1 MFDFYFS
8 SETLND
14 RRLNQAQRRAVHSD
28 EFMPALAKM
37 EPIYAEKEDAF
48 SAWYEKTPMGKK
60 RKKILMPDAGGDAG
74 KDKKGGKGKGKKK
87 KK

>member
-1 MFDFYFS
+1 
-8 SETLND
+8 
-14 RRLNQAQRRAVHSD
+14 
-28 EFMPALAKM
+28 MPALAKM